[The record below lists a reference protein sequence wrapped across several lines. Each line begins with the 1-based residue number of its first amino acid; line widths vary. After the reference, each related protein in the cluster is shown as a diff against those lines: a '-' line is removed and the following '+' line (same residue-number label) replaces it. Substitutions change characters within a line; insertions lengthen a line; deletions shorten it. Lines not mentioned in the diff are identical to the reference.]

1 VFSTMIRESTRE
13 AHEAAESAPFV
24 RQLMGGSLQARH
36 YADLLVAL
44 EPVYGAMEEEF
55 RAHAEESS
63 VALFDHRKLDRHARI
78 VHDLAGFGQVPGS
91 RPRPV
96 IVEEY
101 VAAVHAAAASP
112 QRLLAHHYTR
122 YLGDLA
128 GGQAIAARLRQCY
141 DLPPEV
147 LTFYDFSDLG
157 DLVHY
162 RRRYRDLLNLVPW
175 SPGERDEFVAE
186 SLRVFALNAA
196 LFHALGERQGPAS
209 GESFFASER
218 AHQPR

>member
-1 VFSTMIRESTRE
+1 MFATQLRESTRE
-13 AHEAAESAPFV
+13 AHDAAESAPFIQ
-24 RQLMGGSLQARH
+24 QLMGGSLQTRH
-36 YADLLVAL
+36 YVDLLLCL

-55 RAHAEESS
+55 RAHGEESS

-78 VHDLAGFGQVPGS
+78 VHDLAGFGQIPRS
-91 RPRPV
+91 RPLPMAV
-96 IVEEY
+96 DDY
-101 VAAVHAAAASP
+101 VAEVREAATSP

-128 GGQAIAARLRQCY
+128 GGQAIAARLRQHY
-141 DLPPEV
+141 DLGPEV

-162 RRRYRDLLNLVPW
+162 RRRYRDLLDLVPW
-175 SPGERDEFVAE
+175 SAAEREEFVAE
-186 SLRVFALNAA
+186 SQRVFALNAA
-196 LFHALGERQGPAS
+196 LFHALGERQGPDS

>member
-1 VFSTMIRESTRE
+1 MIRESTRE

-44 EPVYGAMEEEF
+44 EPVYGAMEEEL
-55 RAHAEESS
+55 RAHADESS

-91 RPRPV
+91 RPLPRV
-96 IVEEY
+96 VADY
-101 VAAVHAAAASP
+101 VAAIHEAAASP

-128 GGQAIAARLRQCY
+128 GGQAIAARLRQHY
-141 DLPPEV
+141 DLGPEV

-162 RRRYRDLLNLVPW
+162 RRRYRDLLDLVPW
-175 SPGERDEFVAE
+175 TVPEREEFVAE
-186 SLRVFALNAA
+186 SQRVFALNAA
-196 LFHALGERQGPAS
+196 LFHALGERQEPERGA
-209 GESFFASER
+209 SFFASER

>member
-1 VFSTMIRESTRE
+1 VFATQLREATRE
-13 AHEAAESAPFV
+13 AHDAAESAPFIQ
-24 RQLMGGSLQARH
+24 QLMGGSLQTRH
-36 YADLLVAL
+36 YVDLLLAL

-55 RAHAEESS
+55 RAHGEESS

-78 VHDLAGFGQVPGS
+78 VHDLAGFGQIPGS
-91 RPRPV
+91 RPLPTAV
-96 IVEEY
+96 DDY
-101 VAAVHAAAASP
+101 VAAVHEAAASP

-128 GGQAIAARLRQCY
+128 GGQAIAARLRQHY
-141 DLPPEV
+141 DLDPEV

-162 RRRYRDLLNLVPW
+162 RRRYRDLLDLVPW
-175 SPGERDEFVAE
+175 SAAERADFVAE
-186 SLRVFALNAA
+186 SQRVFALNAA
-196 LFHALGERQGPAS
+196 LFHALGERQEPDS

-218 AHQPR
+218 AHRPR